1 MWRNMQSHSPDPQ
14 KLGFEL
20 SLLVHGL
27 CLFTTV
33 SQEPN
38 EEDDKEAGF
47 PFSLYIYSQP
57 FQVFTKSSTLQKL
70 LLILRVSIL

>member
-1 MWRNMQSHSPDPQ
+1 MQSHSPDPQ

-27 CLFTTV
+27 CLLFTTV

-38 EEDDKEAGF
+38 EEGNKEAGF
-47 PFSLYIYSQP
+47 PFSLYFYSQP
-57 FQVFTKSSTLQKL
+57 LQVFTKSSTLQKL
-70 LLILRVSIL
+70 PLILWVSIL